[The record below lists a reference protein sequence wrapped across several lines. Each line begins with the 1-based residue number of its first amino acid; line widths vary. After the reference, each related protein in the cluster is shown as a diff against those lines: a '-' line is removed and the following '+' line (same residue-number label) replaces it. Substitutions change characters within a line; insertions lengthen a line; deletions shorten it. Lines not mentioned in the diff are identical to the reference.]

1 MKKEKINQ
9 TILQK
14 ILNEHRRSYRER
26 VRRRLHLPREVSIRK
41 GRNSKKQGGVTR
53 VESMHAVVIKY
64 TDGCESLLTENE
76 LINILLRRKTDPF
89 WKKIAFIKNYMGPLS
104 SNQEDSSYIDIH
116 FDFGTISSIKNDLYT
131 QIFWNVLSYWWKY
144 TVLR

>member
-104 SNQEDSSYIDIH
+104 SNQEESSYIDIH

-131 QIFWNVLSYWWKY
+131 QIF
-144 TVLR
+144 